1 MQEFYI
7 VSTYIALTTI
17 HMIGQLASLG
27 IKRMSLWKDANQNR
41 TNVIRIYLQTMPL
54 ATDSKA
60 SCAGMCHANM
70 AMKILCMDMNQHN
83 EMYALQHIFFQTYH
97 TTRPQNDEMCA
108 AIRNTPSM
116 TRTTING
123 IKPTK
128 NDPTSDPPI
137 GASCWTNRPSVVPL
151 VGGVGM

>member
-1 MQEFYI
+1 
-7 VSTYIALTTI
+7 
-17 HMIGQLASLG
+17 
-27 IKRMSLWKDANQNR
+27 
-41 TNVIRIYLQTMPL
+41 MPL

-137 GASCWTNRPSVVPL
+137 GASC
-151 VGGVGM
+151 